1 MNLKELLPIA
11 IKASEEAAKE
21 ILDVYNSGDF
31 QAEVK
36 GDNSPLTVADKR
48 AHHRIAD
55 LLKPTNL
62 PLLSEEGRQI
72 PYEERK
78 GWEYFWMV
86 DPLDGTKEFLKRN
99 GEFTVNI
106 ALIHKNK
113 PVLGVVAVPATGE
126 VFYGAENLGAYLRIS
141 SFLSPVTGHRSPA
154 TGNGTGVKLEAK
166 SVDLKASGL
175 RVVASRSHMN
185 EETENFIN
193 NLKDPSLVSSGS
205 SLKFMLL
212 INGKADVYPRYAP
225 TMEWD
230 TAAAHAVVN
239 SAGVKVLQANSQD
252 ELVYN
257 KENLLNP
264 YFICY

>member
-1 MNLKELLPIA
+1 MTIDYNTLLPIA
-11 IKASEEAAKE
+11 IHAAEQACKE

-36 GDNSPLTVADKR
+36 GDNSPLTIADKR
-48 AHHRIAD
+48 AHYKIAEI
-55 LLKPTNL
+55 LKPTNL
-62 PLLSEEGRQI
+62 PLLSEEGKEV
-72 PYEERK
+72 PYSERK
-78 GWEYFWMV
+78 NWEYFWMV

-126 VFYGAENLGAYLRIS
+126 IFYGAIGVGA
-141 SFLSPVTGHRSPA
+141 FLKH
-154 TGNGTGVKLEAK
+154 NGKEQKLEHKKTA
-166 SVDLKASGL
+166 DLKSSGL

-185 EETENFIN
+185 EDTEKFIN
-193 NLKDPSLVSSGS
+193 SLKDPGLVSSGS

-239 SAGVKVLQANSQD
+239 SAGVKVLQSNSED

>member
-1 MNLKELLPIA
+1 MQIQSLLPIA
-11 IKASEEAAKE
+11 ISAAEQACKE

-36 GDNSPLTVADKR
+36 GDNSPLTIADKR
-48 AHHRIAD
+48 AHDKIVEI
-55 LLKPTNL
+55 LNPTNL
-62 PLLSEEGRQI
+62 PLLSEEGKEV
-72 PYEERK
+72 PYNERRN
-78 GWEYFWMV
+78 WEYFWMV

-126 VFYGAENLGAYLRIS
+126 VFYGALGLGA
-141 SFLSPVTGHRSPA
+141 FLKQ
-154 TGNGTGVKLEAK
+154 NGTEQKLEHKKTA
-166 SVDLKASGL
+166 DLKSSGL

-185 EETENFIN
+185 EDTEKFIN
-193 NLKDPSLVSSGS
+193 SLASPSLVSSGS

-239 SAGVKVLQANSQD
+239 SMGVKVLQSNSSE

>member
-1 MNLKELLPIA
+1 MNITSFLPTA
-11 IKASEEAAKE
+11 IHAAEEASKE
-21 ILDVYNSGDF
+21 ILDVYHSDDF

-36 GDNSPLTVADKR
+36 GDNSPLTIADKR
-48 AHHRIAD
+48 AHHKIAD
-55 LLKPTNL
+55 ILASTQL
-62 PLLSEEGRQI
+62 PILSEEGRQI
-72 PYEERK
+72 PYVERK
-78 GWEYFWMV
+78 DWEYFWMV

-106 ALIHKNK
+106 ALIHKGK

-126 VFYGAENLGAYLRIS
+126 VFSGVIGEGAWLKKNGQETKLDTHKAADL
-141 SFLSPVTGHRSPA
+141 TA
-154 TGNGTGVKLEAK
+154 T
-166 SVDLKASGL
+166 GL

-185 EETENFIN
+185 EETQQFIDK
-193 NLKDPSLVSSGS
+193 LKDPSLVSSGS

-239 SAGVKVLQANSQD
+239 SVGVKVFQSNTNE

-264 YFICY
+264 YFLCY